1 MAKPAAK
8 CIGSGYRY
16 EFEGKRNWRSSSD
29 ERWQIEMGKIMC
41 GRPVGTRRIDGAQVT
56 VLKVGGKYYAAVSHA
71 IRAKGPLGGARR
83 RRR

>member
-16 EFEGKRNWRSSSD
+16 EFTGKRNWRRSAD
-29 ERWQIEMGKIMC
+29 DNWEVEMGKVMC

-56 VLKVGGKYYAAVSHA
+56 VLKVGGKFYAAVSHA
-71 IRAKGPLGGARR
+71 IKRKPGGLAGRR
-83 RRR
+83 RR